1 MAPNYALIAEP
12 DARLASTFEQLVRDV
27 QLSAVVARDGA
38 EAQRILRERGAPA
51 LLISN
56 LVLPKVDGFALLA
69 ELRRTAPP
77 STTTAVVVSSS
88 MQLRT
93 TASNLRDK
101 LGIKEVLASS
111 MAVSALR
118 SALTRAL
125 GGTARPAEALAA
137 RAPEDA
143 LRRAR
148 IDAPRATASMPTPS
162 VGSLPSAAAGA
173 PASSPGGTPPRLPA
187 RTSEPRA
194 SIPGGAPPPLRRAQT
209 TGTLPRVVEAA
220 VPLPHTLDP
229 TRLARMASMGLSY
242 DPAPDAALQNLV
254 EETARTLRVPVALV
268 SLVLEKQQWFKAHVG
283 LKGELLAKQGTPLD
297 QSFCRHVVDDDSA
310 TPLIVPN
317 AKLHPYFSQNLLVRR
332 GDVGSYA
339 GAPLL
344 TPDGLVLGTLC
355 IIDKQ
360 PLAISAEQV
369 DQLVGLARR
378 VAGELE
384 LRTTSPTVGKASE
397 PERAAH
403 KQDKASAAA
412 YLDSLDA
419 VLSQLEPGIMLMDLE
434 RKITYA
440 NRALC
445 ALFGL
450 GAGELVGWTHLSLAH
465 RLAAS
470 SETPDDLLRRLELH
484 REGPFVLREELEL
497 DTPTKRVLRYVAK
510 PIRLPHG
517 IAQLGTFTDVTAE
530 VVHRKA
536 NHMPV
541 MFVEDEWPRPSS

>member
-12 DARLASTFEQLVRDV
+12 DARLASTFEQLVNDA
-27 QLSAVVARDGA
+27 QLAPVVVRDGA

-51 LLISN
+51 LLITN
-56 LVLPKVDGFALLA
+56 LVLPKLDGFALLT
-69 ELRRTAPP
+69 ELRRTAPA
-77 STTTAVVVSSS
+77 SVTTAVVVSSS

-101 LGIKEVLASS
+101 LGIREVLASS

-118 SALTRAL
+118 AALARAL
-125 GGTARPAEALAA
+125 DSNLRA
-137 RAPEDA
+137 RAE
-143 LRRAR
+143 
-148 IDAPRATASMPTPS
+148 APRAGASMPTPS
-162 VGSLPSAAAGA
+162 IGAQPSASASASV
-173 PASSPGGTPPRLPA
+173 PASTPGGRPPRLPA
-187 RTSEPRA
+187 RTSSEPRA
-194 SIPGGAPPPLRRAQT
+194 SLPRTSEVTQPPPGGAPPPLRRAQT
-209 TGTLPRVVEAA
+209 TGALPRVVDAS
-220 VPLPHTLDP
+220 VPPPRTLDP
-229 TRLARMASMGLSY
+229 TRLARLASMGLSY

-283 LKGELLAKQGTPLD
+283 LKGELLAKRGTPLD
-297 QSFCRHVVDDDSA
+297 QSFCRHVVDDDTA

-317 AKLHPYFSQNLLVRR
+317 AKQHPYFSQNLLVRR

-360 PLAISAEQV
+360 PLAISGEQV

-384 LRTTSPTVGKASE
+384 LRTTSPTVLKASE
-397 PERAAH
+397 PGRTALTS
-403 KQDKASAAA
+403 DKTPNTA

-450 GAGELVGWTHLSLAH
+450 GRGELDGWTHLSLAH

-470 SETPDDLLRRLELH
+470 SETPDDLLRRLELY

-497 DTPTKRVLRYVAK
+497 DLPQKRVLRYLAK
-510 PIRLPHG
+510 PVRLPHG

-530 VVHRKA
+530 VALRRQ
-536 NHMPV
+536 NHVPV
-541 MFVEDEWPRPSS
+541 MFVEDEWPRP